1 MKKKT
6 NKILWIAAAV
16 VVLLNLA
23 IIGTGLVMAAHNA
36 EPAAP
41 DSTTAITF
49 WSDDDDITAITDE
62 SDTCVSVITI
72 NPDGE
77 GEE

>member
-23 IIGTGLVMAAHNA
+23 IIGTGLALAARNS
-36 EPAAP
+36 E
-41 DSTTAITF
+41 STDTNSTPNFTF
-49 WSDDDDITAITDE
+49 WSDDDDITVITDE

>member
-23 IIGTGLVMAAHNA
+23 IIGTGLALAAL
-36 EPAAP
+36 
-41 DSTTAITF
+41 
-49 WSDDDDITAITDE
+49 
-62 SDTCVSVITI
+62 
-72 NPDGE
+72 
-77 GEE
+77 